1 MELKDKVV
9 IITGGTRGLGKAL
22 ALSFLK
28 NGAKVV
34 VCSRN
39 ERDLKDL
46 EKEIIGIRADVT
58 KEDEL
63 QKLLEFTIEKF
74 SKLDI
79 WINNAGIWMPH
90 MSIEE
95 TNWKRAHDL
104 MEVNLFGTVY
114 GSKVALIQMK
124 NQNFG
129 TIVNILSTSALEGR
143 PKASAYAAS
152 KFAAMGFTK
161 AMRNELKETNIKIVS
176 IYPGGMQT
184 NLFDEK
190 KPENYENYMNPNFV
204 ADKIIENLEKDKPEE
219 ELIIKH

>member
-74 SKLDI
+74 NKLDI
-79 WINNAGIWMPH
+79 WINNAGIWLPH
-90 MSIEE
+90 SLVE
-95 TNWKRAHDL
+95 NFD
-104 MEVNLFGTVY
+104 MEKVKKMFDVNVFGSMN
-114 GSKVALIQMK
+114 GSRVALRFFKKQR
-124 NQNFG
+124 FG
-129 TIVNILSTSALEGR
+129 CIVNIISDSALVGR
-143 PKASAYAAS
+143 PMSSTYSAS
-152 KFAAMGFTK
+152 KWAMNGFTK
-161 AMRNELKETNIKIVS
+161 SVREENKNISIFS
-176 IYPGGMQT
+176 IYPSGIKTDIFGE
-184 NLFDEK
+184 NRPDDFDSF
-190 KPENYENYMNPNFV
+190 MDPNFV
-204 ADKIIENLEKDKPEE
+204 ADKIIENLKKDKPDE
-219 ELIIKH
+219 ELIIKR

>member
-63 QKLLEFTIEKF
+63 QKL
-74 SKLDI
+74 
-79 WINNAGIWMPH
+79 
-90 MSIEE
+90 
-95 TNWKRAHDL
+95 
-104 MEVNLFGTVY
+104 
-114 GSKVALIQMK
+114 
-124 NQNFG
+124 
-129 TIVNILSTSALEGR
+129 
-143 PKASAYAAS
+143 
-152 KFAAMGFTK
+152 
-161 AMRNELKETNIKIVS
+161 
-176 IYPGGMQT
+176 
-184 NLFDEK
+184 
-190 KPENYENYMNPNFV
+190 
-204 ADKIIENLEKDKPEE
+204 
-219 ELIIKH
+219 